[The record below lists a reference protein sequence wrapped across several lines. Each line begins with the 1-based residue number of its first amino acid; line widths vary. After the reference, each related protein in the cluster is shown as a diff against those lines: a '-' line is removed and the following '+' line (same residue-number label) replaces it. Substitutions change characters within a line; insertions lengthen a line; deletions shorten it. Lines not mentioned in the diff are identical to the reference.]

1 MVDRVFRP
9 VASASGNL
17 SHQERVKA
25 VAETIAQMT
34 ISGEALDGDRLVSER
49 ALAELIHCSRRQIRA
64 ALEVLERRGDVR
76 RIPRSGTYVTERA
89 GSLPVASSSELE
101 SVSRLMTA
109 RLGLEPVA
117 AQVAAQEASR
127 AELLQIYDAMKK
139 VEQNIDRG
147 IRADDADTNF
157 HQAIIRA
164 SHNPY
169 IIGMMLM
176 IDHLIRTHYAPFRQ
190 AMLRH
195 PTLGRKFLEQH
206 AAIYWAIREHRPEE
220 AAAATRAHVN
230 YATHSVIE
238 VVSDTD
244 QTAAIP
250 SPRTRAGNRR

>member
-1 MVDRVFRP
+1 VQSQSWESRSTARGAPPAEKV
-9 VASASGNL
+9 SA
-17 SHQERVKA
+17 
-25 VAETIAQMT
+25 IADAIT
-34 ISGEALDGDRLVSER
+34 GLTLSGEAVDGDRLVSER
-49 ALAELIHCSRRQIRA
+49 ALAELVHCSRRQVRA
-64 ALEVLERRGDVR
+64 ALDVLERRGDVR
-76 RIPRSGTYVTERA
+76 RVPRSGTYVTERA
-89 GSLPVASSSELE
+89 GTLPVTSSNELE
-101 SVSRLMTA
+101 SISRLMTA

-127 AELLQIYDAMKK
+127 AELLAIYEAMKK
-139 VEQNIDRG
+139 VERNIDRG

-206 AAIYWAIREHRPEE
+206 AAIYWAIREHRPED
-220 AAAATRAHVN
+220 AAAATRTHVQ
-230 YATHSVIE
+230 YASSSVVD
-238 VVSDTD
+238 VVRSDPPATP
-244 QTAAIP
+244 TAG
-250 SPRTRAGNRR
+250 SVSRRR